1 MKFWLPLILLTS
13 TTPAAAQTRP
23 VVLELYTS
31 EACSSCPPAET
42 LLGQLAKNKNILALS
57 FHVTY
62 WNSPAWTDK
71 YALTGATDRQSWYAG
86 LQNSQNVFT
95 PAAIVDGGPALLGSS
110 QPDLQSAITQAQASQ
125 TATIPVTVTNGPMT
139 TIKIGDSPA
148 TAQAQIWLFGYD
160 SHHTTQIGGG
170 ENAGATITE
179 TNIVRSI
186 TTLGT
191 WSGISMSFTMPKPQ
205 GEHLAV
211 ILQTA
216 TGQILG
222 AAAE

>member
-1 MKFWLPLILLTS
+1 MKLWLPLIVLMAAA
-13 TTPAAAQTRP
+13 PAAAQTRP
-23 VVLELYTS
+23 VVVELYTS
-31 EACSSCPPAET
+31 EACSSCPPAEI

-62 WNSPAWTDK
+62 WNSSAWTDK
-71 YALTGATDRQSWYAG
+71 YALAAATDRQSWYAG

-125 TATIPVTVTNGPMT
+125 SQAVPITVTNNPMT
-139 TIKIGDSPA
+139 TIKIGDSP
-148 TAQAQIWLFGYD
+148 TPAQAQIWLIGYD

-170 ENAGATITE
+170 ENAGATLTE
-179 TNIVRSI
+179 TNVVRSI

-205 GEHLAV
+205 GDHLA
-211 ILQTA
+211 ILLQTP

-222 AAAE
+222 AAAD